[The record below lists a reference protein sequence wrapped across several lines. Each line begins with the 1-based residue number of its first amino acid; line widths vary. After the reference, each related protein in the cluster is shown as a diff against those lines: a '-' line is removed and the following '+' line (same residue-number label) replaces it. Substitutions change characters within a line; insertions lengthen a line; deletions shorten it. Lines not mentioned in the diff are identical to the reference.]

1 MYVPKMDY
9 QRKSPKSAAYA
20 VLMGDIV
27 GSASAHSAGALHLA
41 FNRAIAWA
49 NKAYAAD
56 IASPLTITLGDEF
69 QGLLASLARA
79 FDLAQALRLKLV
91 GEGVSC
97 RFVIGLVWL
106 ETPLNRERAWNMM
119 GPGLS
124 EARAALNDKR
134 TANAY
139 RFSLPNEPLVQPLMD
154 AVGDSITQVEQDWTE
169 TQRRYFAATR
179 GDDRTN
185 AKIAKRLGV
194 SERAMYKVL
203 RAARADFHGRQ
214 SRILRETLTGLD
226 KAQGLT
232 R

>member
-1 MYVPKMDY
+1 MDHQVKSRKNVPC
-9 QRKSPKSAAYA
+9 A

-27 GSASAHSAGALHLA
+27 GSAAAHSPSALHVA

-69 QGLLASLARA
+69 QGLLTSLARA
-79 FDLAQALRLKLV
+79 FDVAQALRLKLMA
-91 GEGVSC
+91 EGVTC
-97 RFVIGLVWL
+97 RFAIGLAWL

-119 GPGLS
+119 GPGLA
-124 EARAALNDKR
+124 EARAVLNDKR
-134 TANAY
+134 SANAY
-139 RFSLPNEPLVQPLMD
+139 RFSLPGEPLVQPLMD

-179 GDDRTN
+179 FDARSN
-185 AKIAKRLGV
+185 AKIAKHLGV

-203 RAARADFHGRQ
+203 RAARTDFHDRQ
-214 SRILRETLTGLD
+214 SSVLRGALTSLD
-226 KAQGLT
+226 NAQGLT